1 MSKGKLSPPR
11 TGPAM
16 VAIRMTSLAVMMAIS
31 VSAMAQKPA
40 PKPQMTTPVA
50 AQQGG
55 KIDFPNTLIPKIP
68 NTLPILKLTAQAPP
82 TAFLTDTL
90 NKIDIQL
97 PPGHH
102 KLTIQPLTRTPALA
116 ARGISP
122 QLIGV
127 VEEDRVLAYWHT
139 QTGEAEISPQL
150 EQLKTERFVA
160 ANNPHLTAASS
171 LARTVFA
178 RTDILP
184 KDDTQ
189 YTLGEAI
196 PMLGST
202 AQKGANGAVT
212 HSEPMHYLTYVPVH
226 RQVQGYLVYGS
237 GSRALLGVDNA
248 GTIQDFVLHWKA
260 AHNSGQAKET
270 RTPAQVYAA
279 LKSVVEP
286 LTKIGDVQV
295 QSAEVVYY
303 DDNES
308 AQLGP
313 VYRLIARVH
322 SNPSAG
328 VAAGKEAD
336 DDLIVLYAPFGNVP
350 LPAALN
356 QGGGAQPQ
364 TAIQDIHRT
373 LPVERKIPP
382 GDPTVGR
389 YVVRNDDPNW
399 VNDANLFWN
408 GLTSNGGGSLFTNS
422 QYYWAQP
429 WEFTTYASQFI
440 DNVQV
445 GEVEAHGDW
454 WYFTTYQNWGDGVDI
469 DSNPAPGGGYGPA
482 NHGVLNYWTLH
493 SCEVVPSPS
502 EAPCP
507 KGMPTTDNR
516 PWYDPW
522 FRVFQGLHTV
532 VGYRTIMLIGDSV
545 GGPYGQALR
554 NSQSVLSAWSHAALT
569 AGDYQSKG
577 RRIAHCGANP
587 AAGIKPGDVCNTSS
601 SVGCL
606 IMGEPSAVTV
616 CGHSDDTI
624 FSQSSIPPASCLTIY
639 WWWNN

>member
-1 MSKGKLSPPR
+1 MSKGKLFPPR
-11 TGPAM
+11 TRPAM
-16 VAIRMTSLAVMMAIS
+16 VAIRMTSLAVMMAIT
-31 VSAMAQKPA
+31 VTAMAQKPA
-40 PKPQMTTPVA
+40 PKPQMTLPVA

-55 KIDFPNTLIPKIP
+55 KIDFPNTLIPRIP
-68 NTLPILKLTAQAPP
+68 ATLPVLKMTAQAPP

-90 NKIDIQL
+90 NKMGIRRE
-97 PPGHH
+97 
-102 KLTIQPLTRTPALA
+102 TIQPLVKTPALA
-116 ARGISP
+116 SRGISP
-122 QLIGV
+122 QLSGV
-127 VEEDRVLAYWHT
+127 VQQDRVLAYWHE
-139 QTGEAEISPQL
+139 QTGEAEIHPQL
-150 EQLKTERFVA
+150 EQLKTEKFVA
-160 ANNPHLTAASS
+160 VNNPHLAAASS

-178 RTDILP
+178 RTDIIP

-189 YTLGEAI
+189 YVLGEAN
-196 PMLGST
+196 PLVGVT
-202 AQKGANGAVT
+202 ARKGANGAVT
-212 HSEPMHYLTYVPVH
+212 QTEPAHYLSHVTVH
-226 RQVQGYLVYGS
+226 RRVQGYLVYGP

-286 LTKIGDVQV
+286 LTKFGDVQV
-295 QSAEVVYY
+295 QSAEIGYY
-303 DDNES
+303 DDEGS
-308 AQLGP
+308 EMVP

-322 SNPSAG
+322 SNPPAG
-328 VAAGKEAD
+328 AAAGKQAA

-350 LPAALN
+350 LPPGLN

-364 TAIQDIHRT
+364 TAVQNKRSSV
-373 LPVERKIPP
+373 PVNTTVST

-440 DNVQV
+440 DDVQV

-454 WYFTTYQNWGDGVDI
+454 WYFTTYQNCCDGVDI

-482 NHGVLNYWTLH
+482 NHGALNYWTLH
-493 SCEVVPSPS
+493 SCEVVPSPA

-532 VGYRTIMLIGDSV
+532 VGYRTIMLIADGV

-554 NSQSVLSAWSHAALT
+554 NSQPVLTAWSHAALT
-569 AGDYQSKG
+569 AGDYQSQG

-587 AAGIKPGDVCNTSS
+587 AANIHPGDVCNTSP

-606 IMGEPSAVTV
+606 VMGQPAGVTV
-616 CGHSDDTI
+616 CGHSNDTI
-624 FSQSSIPPASCLTIY
+624 FDQSSIPPASCLTVY